1 MQTNYIASSKTLQM
15 TISATLKHHQVTE
28 NSAPQPAKAI
38 TFYMHQPLLL
48 AAEVSRGNEI
58 SFVIQPQT

>member
-1 MQTNYIASSKTLQM
+1 M